1 MFKMNPTLK
10 NVNYQFKSYA
20 QKISFDW
27 DGWLRVSA
35 AFNFAVIFSTKTDV
49 SQDFVQ
55 LTKEPFHV
63 DREATSLK
71 LSSS

>member
-10 NVNYQFKSYA
+10 SVNYHFKSYA

-27 DGWLRVSA
+27 GWL
-35 AFNFAVIFSTKTDV
+35 AVIFSTKTDV

-55 LTKEPFHV
+55 LAKEPFHV
-63 DREATSLK
+63 DREATGLK

>member
-1 MFKMNPTLK
+1 MRKKFHLTG
-10 NVNYQFKSYA
+10 
-20 QKISFDW
+20 

-55 LTKEPFHV
+55 LAKEPFHV
-63 DREATSLK
+63 DREATGLK